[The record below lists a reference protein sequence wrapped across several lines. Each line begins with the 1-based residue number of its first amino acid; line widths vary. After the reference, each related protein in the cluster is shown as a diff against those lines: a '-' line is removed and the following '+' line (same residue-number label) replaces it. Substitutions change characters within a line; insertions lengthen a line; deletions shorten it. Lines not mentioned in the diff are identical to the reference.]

1 MRVIGGAA
9 KGHRLKSPKGR
20 SLRPTADRVK
30 EALFNILPHD
40 LSGLRVLDLF
50 AGTANLTLEALSR
63 GAREAYLVDASRA
76 AEKTIHKNLQALGF
90 TQKAR
95 VWVSPVLRAIRLLA
109 RRGEKFDLIFV
120 DPPYD
125 KGVVGQVLGD
135 IAREGLLREAGVLVV
150 EHSGKE
156 EVKESFDSLSLHD
169 QRRYG
174 GTLLSFFGYRQ
185 SGHLKNGKGKTW
197 DKLT

>member
-1 MRVIGGAA
+1 MRVIGGTA

-63 GAREAYLVDASRA
+63 GAREAYLVDGSRE
-76 AEKTIHKNLQALGF
+76 AERTIHKNLQALGF
-90 TQKAR
+90 SQKAR
-95 VWVSPVLRAIRLLA
+95 VWVLPVLRAIHVLG

-120 DPPYD
+120 DPPYE
-125 KGVVGQVLGD
+125 KGLVGRVLGT
-135 IAREGLLREAGVLVV
+135 IAREELLREAGVLVA

-156 EVKESFDSLSLHD
+156 EVNESFGSLSLHD

-174 GTLLSFFGYRQ
+174 GTFLSFFGYHR
-185 SGHLKNGKGKTW
+185 GGLLKNGKGKT
-197 DKLT
+197 

>member
-1 MRVIGGAA
+1 MRVIGGTA

-63 GAREAYLVDASRA
+63 GAQEAYLVDASRE
-76 AEKTIHKNLQALGF
+76 AEKTIHRNLQALGF
-90 TQKAR
+90 SQKAR
-95 VWVSPVLRAIRLLA
+95 VWVAPVLRTIRVLG

-120 DPPYD
+120 DPPYE
-125 KGVVGQVLGD
+125 KGLVGRVLGT
-135 IAREGLLREAGVLVV
+135 ISREGLLREAGVLVA

-156 EVKESFDSLSLHD
+156 EVKESFGSLSLHD

-174 GTLLSFFGYRQ
+174 GTLLSFFGYHR
-185 SGHLKNGKGKTW
+185 SRLFKNGKGKT
-197 DKLT
+197 